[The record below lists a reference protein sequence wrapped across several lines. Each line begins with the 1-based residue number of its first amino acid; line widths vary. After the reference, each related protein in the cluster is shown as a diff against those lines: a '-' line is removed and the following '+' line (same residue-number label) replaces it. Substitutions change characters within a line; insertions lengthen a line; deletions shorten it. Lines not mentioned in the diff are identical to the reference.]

1 MRTILSFIHQNYLSH
16 QLRLRMRLIGP
27 LVLLMAAALFT
38 SGGASYQAPIDWTF
52 TQIKKLTPS
61 DGGKVGDFGCSVGFY
76 GDTAIVGASME
87 NIGSAEGQGSAYIFE
102 RNKGGSNK
110 WRQVK
115 KLTASDGA
123 AEDYFGS
130 SVAIFGDTVVVGA
143 FADKIG
149 RNEGQGSAYIFKRN
163 QGEANKWAQV
173 RKLIASDSAEFLCF
187 GASVAIYA
195 DTAVVGVGEGGAAYV
210 VSPRT
215 PSRQSSPRK

>member
-1 MRTILSFIHQNYLSH
+1 MSSAVFSPPSTAAAVRFAKSSGLIPSKPWKSIPV
-16 QLRLRMRLIGP
+16 IGP
-27 LVLLMAAALFT
+27 LVLMAAALFA
-38 SGGASYQAPIDWTF
+38 SGGASYQAPIDRTF

-61 DGGKVGDFGCSVGFY
+61 GGGKVGDFGCSVGFY

-130 SVAIFGDTVVVGA
+130 SMAIYRDTVLSGLSRTRSEETK
-143 FADKIG
+143 DKARPISSSVI
-149 RNEGQGSAYIFKRN
+149 REGLTSGDRSGSWPPLMALNFT
-163 QGEANKWAQV
+163 GLAT
-173 RKLIASDSAEFLCF
+173 L
-187 GASVAIYA
+187 
-195 DTAVVGVGEGGAAYV
+195 
-210 VSPRT
+210 
-215 PSRQSSPRK
+215 